1 MVREPDHQ
9 WNSGRFQQPH
19 SIRQGQGSGLP
30 HAQELYQHGLPD
42 AYQFRLTFQDIFTI
56 KNRHQGATLLK
67 AWLEN
72 ARTSDLPPIV
82 RVAYTIMNHWDGVLR
97 WFESQITN

>member
-1 MVREPDHQ
+1 M
-9 WNSGRFQQPH
+9 
-19 SIRQGQGSGLP
+19 
-30 HAQELYQHGLPD
+30 QELLKDQNLKTAQ

-97 WFESQITN
+97 WFESQITKKSCRNCSKTRTSRRRRPTSSA